1 MQMDAEFEKEQISTT
16 FFRVVP
22 VVGPLG
28 GSEGSTPEV
37 TRGVL
42 QKKFYPPASTI
53 KLLYQQTKKTQSER
67 SKEGEKKTLVLKG
80 QNK

>member
-28 GSEGSTPEV
+28 GSAGSTPEV

-42 QKKFYPPASTI
+42 QKI
-53 KLLYQQTKKTQSER
+53 
-67 SKEGEKKTLVLKG
+67 VLPSCM
-80 QNK
+80 